1 MEVKL
6 SQQTLEH
13 LKYFQ
18 RIGSTMKFK
27 EGASYITIVGGD
39 TIGVADI
46 TEVFPRDVNIYD
58 LNEIMSLFSV
68 MKEPVL
74 DLSEENVI
82 IIKSDDLKL
91 RYIEGAATAIK
102 TLKSKPTLAQLPS
115 RDVELSLSHDIV
127 KRMNTVI
134 STLKL
139 PFVGFES
146 DGDGNIYFKG
156 FNKNFD
162 SSNEELNSCRI
173 LICEN
178 TSEFEKFSFVLDR
191 NVLNYLV
198 ADTTVYLSA
207 HKLSMFD
214 FGDRQVFVTG
224 NSDLTQFGN

>member
-102 TLKSKPTLAQLPS
+102 TLKSKPTLTQLPS

-224 NSDLTQFGN
+224 NSDLTQFSV